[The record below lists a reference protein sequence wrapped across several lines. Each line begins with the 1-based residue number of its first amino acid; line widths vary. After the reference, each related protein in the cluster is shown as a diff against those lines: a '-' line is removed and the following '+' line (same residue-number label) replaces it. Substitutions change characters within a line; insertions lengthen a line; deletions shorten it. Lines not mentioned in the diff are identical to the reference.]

1 MLSSF
6 VGKRFECVKW
16 GLLDSHVG
24 LTNSASNTILLPAPF
39 QKLKFTDPNPMRSF
53 KTLILESDWRS
64 CGYQLLG
71 PASAPA
77 AAGSGGQVRFPAG
90 QDWSSSESMRQ
101 PPPCT
106 QLDNKLL
113 EDTDIICLIYC
124 CLLCLKQYLEHSW
137 CSIVKEGRKRRE
149 EGRTMIHRGQS
160 WVKREKCAQVR
171 LTGGTGA
178 AICIFKLMKSLGLPR
193 SWRIGP
199 KKRVGATGWKP

>member
-1 MLSSF
+1 MS
-6 VGKRFECVKW
+6 
-16 GLLDSHVG
+16 
-24 LTNSASNTILLPAPF
+24 
-39 QKLKFTDPNPMRSF
+39 SF

-137 CSIVKEGRKRRE
+137 CSIVKEGRKIRE

-160 WVKREKCAQVR
+160 
-171 LTGGTGA
+171 
-178 AICIFKLMKSLGLPR
+178 
-193 SWRIGP
+193 
-199 KKRVGATGWKP
+199 